1 MKNKKIILVVA
12 VCIVI
17 IGYII
22 GNILSNQKEP
32 MRKRRDQSSLKIPKI
47 LTVVNQELLTVIEV
61 TGLLYAYDKVDLFA
75 EVSGI
80 LKPTRQRFKEGVKF
94 KKGDLLIKIDDS
106 VYKNNVLAQKS
117 SLLNQLTLLLPD
129 LSLDFPDSAQVWEKY
144 LKKFDL
150 QKNLS
155 PLPVAGS
162 DKEKYYIAARNIYNK
177 FYLVKGMEATLD
189 KYSLKAP
196 FNGVV
201 TLSSINPG
209 TLVRPGQKLGEF
221 TNTAWY
227 EMETAVSVFDVNLV
241 KEGME
246 VWLSFKAHQGKYRG
260 VIDRINA
267 VIDQDHLMVKVY
279 IRTNHPDL
287 KAGMFMSGEI
297 KGNPL
302 KSIFLIPR
310 DILVDNDRVYIVKK
324 SLLVLQKVSIVGER
338 GGMVIIKGL
347 KDGIKIL
354 GELFEG
360 VREGKK
366 IPAVYT
372 APLKSVS
379 GESQEQRLKPGK
391 DG

>member
-1 MKNKKIILVVA
+1 MKNKKIIFVVA
-12 VCIVI
+12 VCILI

-32 MRKRRDQSSLKIPKI
+32 MRKRTGQSSIKLPKI
-47 LTVVNQELLTVIEV
+47 LTVINQDFLPLIKV
-61 TGLLYAYDKVDLFA
+61 TGTLYAYDKVDVFA

-80 LKPTRQRFKEGVKF
+80 LKPTGKRFKEGVKF

-129 LSLDFPDSAQVWEKY
+129 LSLDFPQSAGEWEKY

-150 QKNLS
+150 NKALS
-155 PLPVAGS
+155 PLPLARS

-177 FYLVKGMEATLD
+177 FYSVKSMEATLD

-196 FNGVV
+196 FAGVV

-221 TNTAWY
+221 TNTDWY
-227 EMETAVSVFDVNLV
+227 EMETAVSVFDVNQV
-241 KEGME
+241 KVGLE
-246 VWLSFKAHQGKYRG
+246 VWLTFEKNQSKYKGIIGRINV
-260 VIDRINA
+260 VIDPA
-267 VIDQDHLMVKVY
+267 TTLVKVY

-297 KGNPL
+297 KGNPI
-302 KSIFLIPR
+302 KGIFLIPK
-310 DILVDNDRVYIVKK
+310 DILVDNDKVFVVEK
-324 SLLVLQKVSIVGER
+324 SALRLQKVSIVGDR
-338 GGMVIIKGL
+338 GGKALIKGL
-347 KDGIKIL
+347 KDGIRIL
-354 GELFEG
+354 GELIEG
-360 VREGKK
+360 AVEGMK
-366 IPAVYT
+366 IPGLNTRLQKSVGSESQVQK
-372 APLKSVS
+372 LKSAT
-379 GESQEQRLKPGK
+379 
-391 DG
+391 DH